1 MGFPSN
7 FTRPA
12 ESSGSSVASGS
23 AGTRNKDDW
32 NSLMASFGRPIGG
45 AAGSSV
51 TNSRPASRSDFENV
65 EARFSPTRVL
75 PIAEPPPPSEKYS
88 LMPVITG
95 AMVDV
100 TVGVYQN
107 VAKFFLSPENLPDHV
122 RERIFC
128 LLLICYNYD
137 SIRFV

>member
-23 AGTRNKDDW
+23 AGTKNKDDW
-32 NSLMASFGRPIGG
+32 NSLMASFGGPSG
-45 AAGSSV
+45 AAASSV

-65 EARFSPTRVL
+65 EAHFSPTRFL

-88 LMPVITG
+88 LMPVIAG

-100 TVGVYQN
+100 IVGGFEN
-107 VAKFFLSPENLPDHV
+107 VAKFFLCPIHLPDHV
-122 RERIFC
+122 REKIFV
-128 LLLICYNYD
+128 Y
-137 SIRFV
+137 S

>member
-23 AGTRNKDDW
+23 GGTRNKDDW
-32 NSLMASFGRPIGG
+32 HSLMASFGGPSG

-65 EARFSPTRVL
+65 ETRFSPTRVL

-95 AMVDV
+95 AKVGV
-100 TVGVYQN
+100 TVGGYENIPEV
-107 VAKFFLSPENLPDHV
+107 FLCPTNLPDHV
-122 RERIFC
+122 RKSMFRLPFEI
-128 LLLICYNYD
+128 
-137 SIRFV
+137 